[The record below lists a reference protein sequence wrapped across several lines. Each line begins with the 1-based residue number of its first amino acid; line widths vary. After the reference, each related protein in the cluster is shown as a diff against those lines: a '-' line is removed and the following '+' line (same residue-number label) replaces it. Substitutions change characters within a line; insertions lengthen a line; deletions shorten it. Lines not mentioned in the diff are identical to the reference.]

1 MYFCAMKI
9 MRYLLMTAILVV
21 SFGCNKPVNPQTPKI
36 VGSWELIDIQYT
48 KSAQI
53 GDQTVEVTI
62 TFGAD
67 GSFQMSQ
74 MLGQGRHTEYFGNW
88 TLDGDVLSGNYSDG
102 KTWGSSYIVAVEETS
117 MSMTPVGE
125 SAPETYIYS
134 RK

>member
-1 MYFCAMKI
+1 
-9 MRYLLMTAILVV
+9 MTAILVV

-36 VGSWELIDIQYT
+36 VGSWELVDIHYT

-53 GDQTVEVTI
+53 GDQTAEVTI

-67 GSFQMSQ
+67 GSCQMSQ
-74 MLGQGRHTEYFGNW
+74 MLGQGRPTEYSGNW

-102 KTWGSSYIVAVEETS
+102 KPWGSSYIVAVEETS
-117 MSMTPVGE
+117 MSMTPAGE

>member
-1 MYFCAMKI
+1 MKI

-36 VGSWELIDIQYT
+36 VGSWELVDIHYT

-74 MLGQGRHTEYFGNW
+74 ILGTGLW
-88 TLDGDVLSGNYSDG
+88 MV
-102 KTWGSSYIVAVEETS
+102 
-117 MSMTPVGE
+117 MS
-125 SAPETYIYS
+125 
-134 RK
+134 

>member
-36 VGSWELIDIQYT
+36 VGSWELVDIQYT

-74 MLGQGRHTEYFGNW
+74 MLGQGRPTEYSGNW

-102 KTWGSSYIVAVEETS
+102 KPWGSSYIVAVEETS
-117 MSMTPVGE
+117 MSMTPAGE

>member
-36 VGSWELIDIQYT
+36 VGSWELVDIHYT

-53 GDQTVEVTI
+53 EDQTVEVTI

-74 MLGQGRHTEYFGNW
+74 MLGQGRPAEYSGNW

-102 KTWGSSYIVAVEETS
+102 KPWGSSYIVAVEETS
-117 MSMTPVGE
+117 MSMTPAGE

>member
-9 MRYLLMTAILVV
+9 MRYLLMRAILVV
-21 SFGCNKPVNPQTPKI
+21 SFECNKPVNPQTPKI
-36 VGSWELIDIQYT
+36 VGSWELVDIHYT

-74 MLGQGRHTEYFGNW
+74 MLGQGRPTEYSGNW

-102 KTWGSSYIVAVEETS
+102 KPWGSSYIVAVEETS
-117 MSMTPVGE
+117 MSMTPAGE